1 MRKRRAEIRKI
12 APDVRHGSE
21 LVAKLI
27 NTVMYSGKRSTA
39 EAIVYGAFDLIQE
52 RSKQDPLKTF
62 QQAMEKIRPDVEVKS
77 RRVGGATYQIPI
89 EVDNRRGTS
98 LSLRWLV
105 QYTRKRSERGMHEQ
119 LAAEILDAASSR
131 GNTIKKREDVHR
143 MAEANRA
150 FAHYRW

>member
-62 QQAMEKIRPDVEVKS
+62 QQAMEKIRP
-77 RRVGGATYQIPI
+77 

>member
-1 MRKRRAEIRKI
+1 MRKRRAEIRKT

-27 NTVMYSGKRSTA
+27 NTVMYSGKKSTA

-52 RSKQDPLKTF
+52 RTKQDPVKTF

-77 RRVGGATYQIPI
+77 RRVGGATYQVPI
-89 EVDNRRGTS
+89 EVDNRRGMS

-105 QYTRKRSERGMHEQ
+105 RYARGRSERGMHEQ
-119 LAAEILDAASSR
+119 LAAEILDAVSSR
-131 GNTIKKREDVHR
+131 GNTIKKREDILR

>member
-1 MRKRRAEIRKI
+1 
-12 APDVRHGSE
+12 
-21 LVAKLI
+21 
-27 NTVMYSGKRSTA
+27 
-39 EAIVYGAFDLIQE
+39 
-52 RSKQDPLKTF
+52 
-62 QQAMEKIRPDVEVKS
+62 MEKIHPDVEVKS
-77 RRVGGATYQIPI
+77 RRVGGATYQVPI